1 MVTQLANLSDVA
13 SRLQQMLE
21 AGMPRYKL
29 ANVAKLK
36 AQGLSEDD
44 LYGVDKSGVQHHFSA
59 GEINEDVISR
69 IALGEFRPSPAMCKV
84 LSVTINYFPT
94 KH

>member
-1 MVTQLANLSDVA
+1 MITQVVTINDVA
-13 SRLQQMLE
+13 EKLQRMLE

-36 AQGLSEDD
+36 AQGMSEDE

-59 GEINEDVISR
+59 REINEDVISR
-69 IALGEFRPSPAMCKV
+69 IAQGEFRPSPAMCKV